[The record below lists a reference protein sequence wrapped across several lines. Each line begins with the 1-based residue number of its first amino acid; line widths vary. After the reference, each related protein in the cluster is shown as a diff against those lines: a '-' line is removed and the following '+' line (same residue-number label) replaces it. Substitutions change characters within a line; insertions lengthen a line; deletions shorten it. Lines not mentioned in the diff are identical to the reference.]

1 MAPVY
6 RSMCGCNK
14 ASCYYDGVALA
25 HDAGFNLAY
34 DQPAATVPAKLTEH
48 SQKMQARIYSV
59 AERVFCAV
67 GYAGA
72 NVIFVVGDDGII
84 ICDVTESTAAAAQT
98 WQDFKRCAPQFA
110 HLPIKAVIY
119 THNHLDHVAGVRAF
133 VNDDDVAS
141 GRVPIIAHESLMA
154 ITINNTGLVG
164 PALGAR
170 AAYSFGSFLET
181 GPEGRVNVGLGPA
194 LHRGP
199 VSFIAPSIT
208 FKDALEMTIAGIR
221 FEFRYAPSEAD
232 DEIVIWLP
240 DLKVMLSAEVVQGE
254 CFANVHT
261 IRGTLYRD
269 PVKWVRTLDMMRR
282 YAPEAMV
289 PAHGRPVSGA
299 AQVEDL
305 LRSYRDAIA
314 FTHDQTIRLINL
326 GATPDEIAE
335 QVPGLPAH
343 LRDHPWL
350 GEYYGTV
357 KHSARQV
364 FNGQMGW
371 FEGDPTFL
379 DPLPRVERSQR
390 TIALMGG
397 RDAVVKAAQTAFVGA
412 DTADK
417 NDGARWAAELLT
429 FVLRVAP
436 EDHEARS
443 LKAAALRHLG
453 FATVNTNW
461 RNWYI
466 SSARE
471 LEGTL
476 DVGSANAGGAFAHPD
491 FIRYTPVLSVLERFS
506 VRVNPALCAD
516 RHVTLGFHFTDAALK
531 YAVEVRRG
539 VVQVHQSIPAHA
551 DAVIALTTPVF
562 WKLMR
567 KMTTEFPKALQA
579 GEVVMELGE
588 VARLGEFFACFD
600 PPPTGMPKLTLR

>member
-1 MAPVY
+1 MPSVY

-14 ASCYYDGVALA
+14 SDCYYDGVALA

-34 DQPAATVPAKLTEH
+34 DQAAPTVPAKLTEH
-48 SQKMQARIYSV
+48 SQKMQARIYCV
-59 AERVFCAV
+59 AERIFCAV

-84 ICDVTESTAAAAQT
+84 ICDVTESTKAAAQT
-98 WQDFKRCAPQFA
+98 WEDFKKCAPQFA

-133 VNDDDVAS
+133 VNDEDVAS

-154 ITINNTGLVG
+154 VTINNTALVG

-170 AAYSFGSFLET
+170 AAYSFGSFLEA
-181 GPEGRVNVGLGPA
+181 GPEGRVNVGLGPS

-199 VSFIAPSIT
+199 VSFIAPSVT
-208 FKDALEMTIAGIR
+208 FTEALDMTIAGIR

-240 DLKVMLSAEVVQGE
+240 ELKVMLSAEVVQGE

-269 PVKWVRTLDMMRR
+269 PVKWVKTLDMMRG
-282 YAPEAMV
+282 YSPEAMV

-314 FTHDQTIRLINL
+314 YTHDQTIRLINQ

-335 QVPGLPAH
+335 QLPGLPAH

-379 DPLPRVERSQR
+379 DPLPRIERSQR

-397 RDAVVKAAQTAFVGA
+397 RDAVVKAAQAAFDDGDA
-412 DTADK
+412 
-417 NDGARWAAELLT
+417 DGARWAAELLT
-429 FVLRVAP
+429 FVLRINP
-436 EDHEARS
+436 DDQDARK
-443 LKAAALRHLG
+443 LKASALRHLG

-461 RNWYI
+461 RNWYL

-476 DVGSANAGGAFAHPD
+476 DVGSATAGAAFAHPD

-506 VRVNPALCAD
+506 VRVNPAQCAD
-516 RHVTLGFHFTDAALK
+516 TQVTLGFHFTDTALR

-539 VVQVHQSIPAHA
+539 VVQVHHGIPNHA
-551 DAVIALTTPVF
+551 DVVVALNSAVF

-567 KMTTEFPKALQA
+567 KIADEFPKAVRA
-579 GEVVMELGE
+579 GEVVLEQGGTEAL
-588 VARLGEFFACFD
+588 VRFFACFD
-600 PPPTGMPKLTLR
+600 PPPAGMLRLTLR